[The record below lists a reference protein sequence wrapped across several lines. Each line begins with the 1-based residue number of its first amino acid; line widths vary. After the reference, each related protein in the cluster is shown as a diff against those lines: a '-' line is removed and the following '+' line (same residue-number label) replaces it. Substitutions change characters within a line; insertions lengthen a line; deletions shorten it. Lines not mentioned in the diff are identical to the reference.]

1 MSYIN
6 DKQKRIITLGII
18 ATIIIVA
25 IAFII
30 AALIGNGNK
39 KSSENT
45 DNKLATV
52 SDAQRSLLA
61 DIKDSLEGGDMNK
74 AAIIIRDNYNEL
86 ENIYKLSNEQ
96 RVCIDGL
103 LIIDRSTYYYGTLE
117 GNAPNGSGIAIRVY
131 ETDAWRYDYAKGE
144 FQNGMLNG
152 TATTGYSYIKSDAQT
167 SSNADASAVDAAEN
181 EKKAKQNNVIA
192 VERSGNFIDD
202 IMDGNITMDIYYS
215 DGFKAEYN
223 IISDNGTTDI
233 SNWEYMESENKYQ
246 IRAANNSE
254 YVYELT
260 KDEAGQVRW
269 KTAVTVYEGN

>member
-39 KSSENT
+39 KTSENR
-45 DNKLATV
+45 DDEFATV

-61 DIKDSLEGGDMNK
+61 DIKDSFEGGDMNK
-74 AAIIIRDNYNEL
+74 AAIIIRDNFNEL

-103 LIIDRSTYYYGTLE
+103 LIIDRSTYYYGILE
-117 GNAPNGSGIAIRVY
+117 EGVPNGSGIAIRVY
-131 ETDAWRYDYAKGE
+131 ETDNWRYDYAKGE

-152 TATTGYSYIKSDAQT
+152 TATTGYSYITSGVQT
-167 SSNADASAVDAAEN
+167 TSNAAASAVDAAEN

-202 IMDGNITMDIYYS
+202 IMDGNITMNIYYS

-269 KTAVTVYEGN
+269 KTAVAVYEGH